1 MEEQEILAQL
11 SIIIGSAVRKK
22 DLVLTPETTAKDVPG
37 WDSLTH
43 MIIID
48 SIERHFKVKFKLNEI
63 MNFKNVGD
71 TITCLQ
77 SKGVKG

>member
-1 MEEQEILAQL
+1 MEDQEILSQL
-11 SIIIGSAVRKK
+11 NTIIGGVLRKK
-22 DLVLTPETTAKDVPG
+22 DLVLTPETTAKDLPG

-48 SIERHFKVKFKLNEI
+48 SIEKHFKVRFKLNEI

-71 TITCLQ
+71 TVTCIK
-77 SKGVKG
+77 SKEVK

>member
-1 MEEQEILAQL
+1 MEDQEILSQL
-11 SIIIGSAVRKK
+11 ATIIGGAVRKK
-22 DLVLTPETTAKDVPG
+22 DLVITPATTAKDVPG

-48 SIERHFKVKFKLNEI
+48 SIEKHFKVKFKLNEI

-77 SKGVKG
+77 SKGIK

>member
-1 MEEQEILAQL
+1 MEDQEILSQL
-11 SIIIGSAVRKK
+11 SDIISKTVRKK
-22 DLVLTPETTAKDVPG
+22 DLTITPETTAKDVPG

-48 SIERHFKVKFKLNEI
+48 SIEKHFKVKFKLNEI

-71 TITCLQ
+71 TITCI
-77 SKGVKG
+77 KGKRVK

>member
-1 MEEQEILAQL
+1 MEDQEILSQL
-11 SIIIGSAVRKK
+11 NTIIGGVLRKK

-48 SIERHFKVKFKLNEI
+48 SIEKHFKVRFKLNEI

-71 TITCLQ
+71 TVTCI
-77 SKGVKG
+77 KNKEVK

>member
-1 MEEQEILAQL
+1 MDDQEILSQL
-11 SIIIGSAVRKK
+11 STIIGGAVRKK

-48 SIERHFKVKFKLNEI
+48 SIEKHFKVKFKLNEI

-71 TITCLQ
+71 TIACLKT
-77 SKGVKG
+77 KGVK

>member
-1 MEEQEILAQL
+1 MEDQEILSQL
-11 SIIIGSAVRKK
+11 NTIIGGAVRKK
-22 DLVLTPETTAKDVPG
+22 DLLLTPETTAKDVPG

-48 SIERHFKVKFKLNEI
+48 SIEKHFKVKFKLNEI

-71 TITCLQ
+71 TIACLQ
-77 SKGVKG
+77 TKGLK

>member
-1 MEEQEILAQL
+1 MEDQEIISQL
-11 SIIIGSAVRKK
+11 NTIIGGVLRKK
-22 DLVLTPETTAKDVPG
+22 DLVLTPETTAKDVTG

-48 SIERHFKVKFKLNEI
+48 SIEKHFKVRFKLNEI

-71 TITCLQ
+71 TVTCIK
-77 SKGVKG
+77 SKAVK

>member
-1 MEEQEILAQL
+1 MEDQEILSQL
-11 SIIIGSAVRKK
+11 STIIGSAVRKK

-77 SKGVKG
+77 SKGVK

>member
-1 MEEQEILAQL
+1 MEDQEILSQL
-11 SIIIGSAVRKK
+11 STIIGGAVRKK

-48 SIERHFKVKFKLNEI
+48 SIEKHFKVKFKLNEI

-71 TITCLQ
+71 TIVCIQT
-77 SKGVKG
+77 KGVK